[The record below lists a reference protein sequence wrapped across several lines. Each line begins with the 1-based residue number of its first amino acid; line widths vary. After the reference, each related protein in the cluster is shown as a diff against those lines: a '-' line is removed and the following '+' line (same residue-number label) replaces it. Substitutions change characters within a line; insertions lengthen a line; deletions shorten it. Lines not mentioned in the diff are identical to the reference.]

1 MNKYDIKLI
10 SERTSGVITYE
21 YYQVVNYDGNEE
33 QLEEYRKELAKDELF
48 NVSWRIND
56 KEKGILEKMIDTL
69 D

>member
-1 MNKYDIKLI
+1 MNKYDIKFI
-10 SERTSGVITYE
+10 NEIKFGVITYK

-33 QLEEYRKELAKDELF
+33 QLEEYRKELEKDEIF
-48 NVSWRIND
+48 NVSWYIKD